1 MSRTTYLIA
10 FIFFLIM
17 TGCRSNDTGAPAT
30 NANAPAS
37 PLTMASPVPSAPT
50 PTAPAPTIKGKV
62 DVCSLINGADLK
74 SVQGE
79 QPKETQRSDRE
90 DAGFIVSQC
99 YYSLPTTTNSV
110 VLNVTTASEGAGAR
124 DPREYWEETFARK
137 AEKSEPERKREGK
150 AKEEREGEG
159 EESAARPQKIAGLGE
174 DAYWIANRVGG
185 ALYVLKKD
193 LFFRISV
200 GGPGD
205 ADAKLKKSKALAQR
219 ALKRI

>member
-1 MSRTTYLIA
+1 M
-10 FIFFLIM
+10 
-17 TGCRSNDTGAPAT
+17 
-30 NANAPAS
+30 
-37 PLTMASPVPSAPT
+37 
-50 PTAPAPTIKGKV
+50 
-62 DVCSLINGADLK
+62 INGADLK

-79 QPKETQRSDRE
+79 QPQETQRSDRE

-124 DPREYWEETFARK
+124 DPREYWKETFARK

-150 AKEEREGEG
+150 AKEEGEG
-159 EESAARPQKIAGLGE
+159 EESAVRPQKIARLGE
-174 DAYWIANRVGG
+174 HAYWIANRVGG
-185 ALYVLKKD
+185 ALDVLKKD

-200 GGPGD
+200 GGPGN

-219 ALKRI
+219 ALQRI

>member
-1 MSRTTYLIA
+1 MSRPTYLIA
-10 FIFFLIM
+10 FIFFFIV
-17 TGCRSNDTGAPAT
+17 TGCRSNDTSAPAT

-37 PLTMASPVPSAPT
+37 PMTMASPVPSVPA

-62 DVCSLINGADLK
+62 DVCSMINGADLK

-79 QPKETQRSDRE
+79 QPQETQRSDRE

-124 DPREYWEETFARK
+124 DPREYWKETFARK

-150 AKEEREGEG
+150 AKEEGEG
-159 EESAARPQKIAGLGE
+159 EESAVRPQKIAGLPE
-174 DAYWIANRVGG
+174 NVIWDRTAFSVRSCHCRTTTDRTTRSLERTCDRV
-185 ALYVLKKD
+185 
-193 LFFRISV
+193 RC
-200 GGPGD
+200 
-205 ADAKLKKSKALAQR
+205 
-219 ALKRI
+219 

>member
-10 FIFFLIM
+10 FIFFFIM
-17 TGCRSNDTGAPAT
+17 TACKSNDTGTPAT
-30 NANAPAS
+30 NANVPAS
-37 PLTMASPVPSAPT
+37 PMTMTSPAPSVPT
-50 PTAPAPTIKGKV
+50 PNAPSPTVETKV
-62 DVCSLINGADLK
+62 DVCSLLNGADLK
-74 SVQGE
+74 NVQGE

-110 VLNVTTASEGAGAR
+110 VLNVTTAAEGAGAR
-124 DPREYWEETFARK
+124 DPREFWKETFARK

-159 EESAARPQKIAGLGE
+159 EEGAARPQKIAGLGE
-174 DAYWIANRVGG
+174 DAYWIASRVGG
-185 ALYVLKKD
+185 ALYVLRKG

-205 ADAKLKKSKALAQR
+205 ANTKLKKSRVLAQR

>member
-1 MSRTTYLIA
+1 MSKPIYLIA
-10 FIFFLIM
+10 LILFFIM
-17 TGCRSNDTGAPAT
+17 NACKSNDTSTPVT

-37 PLTMASPVPSAPT
+37 PLTMASPASSVPAT
-50 PTAPAPTIKGKV
+50 PAASPAVKSKV
-62 DVCSLINGADLK
+62 DVCSLINAADLK

-79 QPKETQRSDRE
+79 EPKEAQRSDRE

-110 VLNVTTASEGAGAR
+110 VLNVTTAAAGASSR
-124 DPREYWEETFARK
+124 DPREFWKETFARQ
-137 AEKSEPERKREGK
+137 AEKKEPEQKREGQ
-150 AKEEREGEG
+150 AKEGEG
-159 EESAARPQKIAGLGE
+159 EETGAAAQKIAGLGE

-193 LFFRISV
+193 LFLRISV

-205 ADAKLKKSKALAQR
+205 ANAKLKKSKTLAQR

>member
-1 MSRTTYLIA
+1 VKTTA
-10 FIFFLIM
+10 
-17 TGCRSNDTGAPAT
+17 
-30 NANAPAS
+30 
-37 PLTMASPVPSAPT
+37 
-50 PTAPAPTIKGKV
+50 
-62 DVCSLINGADLK
+62 DVCSLISGADLQNI
-74 SVQGE
+74 QGE

-110 VLNVTTASEGAGAR
+110 VLNLTTPAGGAGAR

-150 AKEEREGEG
+150 AKEEGEG
-159 EESAARPQKIAGLGE
+159 EESAVRPQKIAGLGE

-185 ALYVLKKD
+185 ALYVLNKD
-193 LFFRISV
+193 LIFRISV

-205 ADAKLKKSKALAQR
+205 ANAKLKKSKALAQR
-219 ALKRI
+219 ALQRI

>member
-1 MSRTTYLIA
+1 MSRRSYLIA
-10 FIFFLIM
+10 FIFFFIM
-17 TGCRSNDTGAPAT
+17 TACKSNDTSTPAT
-30 NANAPAS
+30 NANPPAS
-37 PLTMASPVPSAPT
+37 PVTMAGPAPSAPT
-50 PTAPAPTIKGKV
+50 PTAPSPTLKTKV
-62 DVCSLINGADLK
+62 DVCSLINDADLK
-74 SVQGE
+74 EVQGE

-99 YYSLPTTTNSV
+99 YYSLPTTSNSV
-110 VLNVTTASEGAGAR
+110 VLNVTTAGGGAGAR

-137 AEKSEPERKREGK
+137 AEKNEPERKREGK
-150 AKEEREGEG
+150 AKEEREGEEG
-159 EESAARPQKIAGLGE
+159 AARPQKIAGLGE
-174 DAYWIANRVGG
+174 DAYWIASRVGG

-205 ADAKLKKSKALAQR
+205 ANAKLKKSKALAQR

>member
-1 MSRTTYLIA
+1 MSRTAYLIA
-10 FIFFLIM
+10 FTFFFIM
-17 TGCRSNDTGAPAT
+17 TACRSNDTSTPAT

-37 PLTMASPVPSAPT
+37 PVTMAGPAPSAPT
-50 PTAPAPTIKGKV
+50 PNAPSPTVKTKV
-62 DVCSLINGADLK
+62 DVCSLISGADLK
-74 SVQGE
+74 NVQGE

-99 YYSLPTTTNSV
+99 YYSLPTTADSV
-110 VLNVTTASEGAGAR
+110 VLNVTTAGEGAGAR

-137 AEKSEPERKREGK
+137 AEKNEPERQREGK

-159 EESAARPQKIAGLGE
+159 EEGAARPQKIAGLGE

-185 ALYVLKKD
+185 ALYVLKKE

-205 ADAKLKKSKALAQR
+205 VNAKLKKSKALAQR

>member
-1 MSRTTYLIA
+1 MSRTIYLIA
-10 FIFFLIM
+10 FTFFFNM
-17 TGCRSNDTGAPAT
+17 TACRSNDTSTPAA

-37 PLTMASPVPSAPT
+37 PIAMASPAPGAPT
-50 PTAPAPTIKGKV
+50 PTAPAPTVKGQV
-62 DVCSLINGADLK
+62 DVCSLIDGSDLK
-74 SVQGE
+74 NVQGE

-99 YYSLPTTTNSV
+99 YYSLPTSSSSV
-110 VLNVTTASEGAGAR
+110 VLNVTTAGEGAGAR
-124 DPREYWEETFARK
+124 DPREFWKETFARQ
-137 AEKSEPERKREGK
+137 AEKNEPAEKREGK
-150 AKEEREGEG
+150 AKEG
-159 EESAARPQKIAGLGE
+159 EEEAAWPQKIAGLGE

>member
-1 MSRTTYLIA
+1 MSRTTYLIV
-10 FIFFLIM
+10 FSFFFIM
-17 TGCRSNDTGAPAT
+17 TACKSNDTSTPAT

-37 PLTMASPVPSAPT
+37 PMTMVSPAPSAPA
-50 PTAPAPTIKGKV
+50 PNAPASALKTKV
-62 DVCSLINGADLK
+62 DVCSLLDGADLK
-74 SVQGE
+74 NIQGE

-90 DAGFIVSQC
+90 DAGFIVTQC
-99 YYSLPTTTNSV
+99 YYSLPTSSSSV

-124 DPREYWEETFARK
+124 DPRELWKETFARK
-137 AEKSEPERKREGK
+137 AEKKEPDEKREGRTK
-150 AKEEREGEG
+150 EGEG
-159 EESAARPQKIAGLGE
+159 EERAAPPQKIAGLGE
-174 DAYWIANRVGG
+174 DAYWIASRVGG

-205 ADAKLKKSKALAQR
+205 ANAKLKKSKALAQR